1 MIIRGVFYLRASRCL
16 QAMKFSVLIFYVF
29 LTFLSCGEKEQPLNR
44 FNDPAII
51 AIADL
56 QDRRSADSLLTFLNH
71 SNPAYRQAASLA
83 FASIQDSNYVE
94 PLRNLLLEDD
104 DTLVRKAAAYA
115 IGQTYSSRS
124 EQSLIDAAGKE
135 KSKPVLAEIIQ
146 SYGKVARAWKLN
158 VMENDSVIAVA
169 MAWAYYRMAF
179 RGVAGDDLNIRS
191 AGLLNSSDPKIRLAA
206 AHYFARGAK
215 NFERYEGLLRQVV
228 LKDEFEDV
236 RMAAALTLGKIKSDS
251 ALYSAMS
258 AAQNDRD
265 DRVRTNAIRALQ
277 NFPLERTKGVL
288 AHALADKNANVSI
301 AASEAIKAAMKTQH
315 YEEFL
320 ALAQTTRN
328 WRSQANLYEAVLS
341 VSSTESLLEEIKLLY
356 KKSTNAYQKAALLTA
371 LQHSPT
377 SYAFLQQQ
385 LLQSEEPVIKSSAAA
400 ALVAMNYHKDFDPT
414 MAGSFAKFYVQAIQD
429 GDAAVIG
436 IISGALADSA
446 LNYRATITNFD
457 FLKQARQK
465 LKLPK
470 DYESVIPLEAAIA
483 HFERRRF
490 SSSIANSF
498 NHPVDWSIVRRIP
511 SDQKAV
517 IKTSKGNITIRLLID
532 EAPGSVLN
540 FILLASKKY
549 YDDRFIHRVVPNF
562 VVQDGCPRGDGWGG
576 EAYSIRSEFSPHR
589 YSTGSVGMASA
600 GKDTEGTQWFITHSP
615 TPHLEGRYT
624 LFAVVESGMDIVQSL
639 EVGDRVN
646 SVEIIDFTPL

>member
-1 MIIRGVFYLRASRCL
+1 
-16 QAMKFSVLIFYVF
+16 MKYRVITFFVS
-29 LTFLSCGEKEQPLNR
+29 LTFFSCQEKHRPLNK
-44 FNDPAII
+44 FHDPDIT

-56 QDRRSADSLLTFLNH
+56 QDRRSGDSLLTYLNH
-71 SNPAYRQAASLA
+71 SNPAYRQAAALA
-83 FASIQDSNYVE
+83 FGSIQDSNYIE
-94 PLRNLLLEDD
+94 PLRNLLLEDED
-104 DTLVRKAAAYA
+104 RLVRKAAAYA

-124 EQSLIDAAGKE
+124 EQALLGASVKE
-135 KSKPVLAEIIQ
+135 KNKQVLAEIIQ

-158 VMENDSVIAVA
+158 VMSDDSVIAVA
-169 MAWAYYRMAF
+169 MAWSYYRMAF

-215 NFERYEGLLRQVV
+215 DFDRYERVLRNVV
-228 LKDEFEDV
+228 LRDKSEDV
-236 RMAAALTLGKIKSDS
+236 RMAAALALGKIKSDS

-258 AAQNDRD
+258 AAQNDPD

-277 NFPLERTKGVL
+277 NFQLERTKGLL

-301 AASEAIKAAMKTQH
+301 AASEAIKAAITKEH
-315 YEEFL
+315 YQEFY
-320 ALAQTTRN
+320 ALAQITKN
-328 WRSQANLYEAVLS
+328 WRSQANLYEAVLA
-341 VSSTESLLEEIKLLY
+341 VSSTELLLEEIKSLY
-356 KKSTNAYQKAALLTA
+356 NASTNAYQKAALLTA

-377 SYAFLQQQ
+377 SYAFLQEQ
-385 LLQSEEPVIKSSAAA
+385 LLQREEPVIKSSAAS
-400 ALVAMNYHKDFDPT
+400 ALVAMNYHKNFDIA
-414 MAGSFAKFYVQAIQD
+414 MAASFANIYEQAIQN

-457 FLKQARQK
+457 FLKEARKK
-465 LKLPK
+465 LVLPK
-470 DYESVIPLEAAIA
+470 DYESVVPLEAAIA
-483 HFERRRF
+483 HFERRSF
-490 SSSIANSF
+490 KSSITNSF
-498 NHPVDWSIVRRIP
+498 NHPVDWSVVRRIP

-517 IKTSKGNITIRLLID
+517 IKTSKGDIAIRLLIE

-540 FILLASKKY
+540 FVLLASKKY

-576 EAYSIRSEFSPHR
+576 EAYSIRSEFLPHR

-639 EVGDRVN
+639 EVGDRIS

>member
-1 MIIRGVFYLRASRCL
+1 
-16 QAMKFSVLIFYVF
+16 MKYRVITFFVS
-29 LTFLSCGEKEQPLNR
+29 LTFFSCQEKHRPLNK
-44 FNDPAII
+44 FHDPDII

-56 QDRRSADSLLTFLNH
+56 QDRRSGDSLLTYLNH
-71 SNPAYRQAASLA
+71 SNPAYRQAAALA
-83 FASIQDSNYVE
+83 FGSIQDSNYIE
-94 PLRNLLLEDD
+94 PLRNLLLEDED
-104 DTLVRKAAAYA
+104 RLVRKAAAYA

-124 EQSLIDAAGKE
+124 EQALLGASVKE
-135 KSKPVLAEIIQ
+135 KNKQVLAEIIQ

-158 VMENDSVIAVA
+158 VMSDDSVIAVA
-169 MAWAYYRMAF
+169 MAWSYYRMAF

-215 NFERYEGLLRQVV
+215 DFDRYERVLRNVV
-228 LKDEFEDV
+228 LRDKSEDV
-236 RMAAALTLGKIKSDS
+236 RMAAALALGKIKSDS

-258 AAQNDRD
+258 AAQNDPD

-277 NFPLERTKGVL
+277 NFQLERTKGLL

-301 AASEAIKAAMKTQH
+301 AASEAIKAAITKEH
-315 YEEFL
+315 YQEFY
-320 ALAQTTRN
+320 ALAPTTKN
-328 WRSQANLYEAVLS
+328 WRSQANLYEAVLA
-341 VSSTESLLEEIKLLY
+341 VSSTELLLEEIKSLY
-356 KKSTNAYQKAALLTA
+356 NASTNAYQKAALLTA

-377 SYAFLQQQ
+377 SYAFLQEQ
-385 LLQSEEPVIKSSAAA
+385 LLQREEPVIKSSAAS
-400 ALVAMNYHKDFDPT
+400 ALVAMNYHKNFDIA
-414 MAGSFAKFYVQAIQD
+414 MAASFANIYEQAIQN

-457 FLKQARQK
+457 FLKEARKK
-465 LKLPK
+465 LVLPK
-470 DYESVIPLEAAIA
+470 DYESVVPLEAAIA
-483 HFERRRF
+483 HFERRSF
-490 SSSIANSF
+490 KSSITNSF
-498 NHPVDWSIVRRIP
+498 NHPVDWSVVRRIP

-517 IKTSKGNITIRLLID
+517 IKTSKGNIAIRLLIE

-540 FILLASKKY
+540 FVLLASKKY

-576 EAYSIRSEFSPHR
+576 EAYSIRSEFLPLR

-639 EVGDRVN
+639 EVGDRIS